1 MCNRTLRMLRYGLIL
16 LVCSCVDNNYDLN
29 KEICTDVKIEGNRIS
44 VPFGNL
50 KAITLDSLVDVDDV
64 DILEKGAD
72 GMYSISKKDSISPV
86 EVDVDPVKFNV
97 DPMEHSVEIDFES
110 VEIDT
115 VHIDA
120 APIDP
125 VIFSTPDISL
135 DELNDKLPILSSSV
149 DTRIDNDEINGLF
162 ELINSGILK
171 ENYKVEIDETIIGT
185 GSQTVKSEFTYELPN
200 EIETIEHIM
209 LATRN
214 DEESLHGTRVE
225 IVITSPE
232 VLSTLDKK
240 IDFEITFPDY
250 YELYVDNSGYQ
261 LEGNNKVVVK
271 GMELK
276 DGKNIVEFY
285 IKELKNI
292 SDRIKDGV
300 ISVNDDIIYKLDYNI
315 KGFFTITPKMK
326 PEDLDFN
333 IQFEVPLAF
342 KDVRGKTK
350 DIEVDFES
358 ITMDFKGHFDD
369 LEYIDT
375 IYYIDFDEKYSRL
388 RFESSME
395 NAEWF
400 QNFKLKDGYALKVDF
415 PEQLAIS
422 DENSTY
428 KGKGSDIVYDAKEH
442 AFYVYSLQ
450 ALANTQ
456 WNLALDSLIVNV
468 PVINHECDID
478 VEASVYVVDENRER
492 VGSLVLAG
500 TELISMKSTLDN
512 LKGEKNADFRML
524 SSDLV
529 IVDADVHTEVISS
542 ELDTDIDFTI
552 NEEIPEE
559 IGRLEVIE
567 LKDNVELNFELGVSG
582 LEDLDEIIHL
592 ELEAKLPSF
601 LKLQNTPKRNTGVNV
616 EVQDDILIIKAD
628 VNPHDDS
635 TMSFDLVCTGLD
647 FKTEEFGNH
656 GMIPSDS
663 TDGNFYFKYN
673 GEISIS
679 GDAYIDEIEL
689 HSIILEKL
697 DNIVFDVNMNVDE
710 MQVKTFHGLYR
721 GEIDEVEESFDL
733 DLGDEL
739 DFLKDEGNSITLA
752 EPQIEIVLDNSIGVP
767 IDVEMEIFGKDDN
780 GNIIESSCIR
790 QAISVNPA
798 KYNEENGDITAVET
812 KLFLT
817 VDSNKVAKVGYENI
831 QVPGLAHLLEEK
843 IPNSIDFK
851 IKPAVNSNQTHHI
864 NILDQLTFSGS
875 YAVYIPLKFDSLNI
889 VYNDTIDELI
899 DSFGENLDMLTNIKV
914 DARMEILNTIP
925 LVLQLNA
932 EALDMNGKRIETI
945 EIEPVFLK
953 AGLGGKVAD
962 SNQEAQKVVIAIKS
976 ATGDFTTLDKL
987 ALKINAVSD
996 HTTGAS
1002 SLNAEQGVE
1011 ISNIVFDIVGDI
1023 ETDLDE

>member
-1 MCNRTLRMLRYGLIL
+1 MCNRTFRMLRYGLVL

-29 KEICTDVKIEGNRIS
+29 KEIATDVRIEGNRVS

-50 KAITLDSLVDVDDV
+50 KAITLDSIVDVDDV

-72 GMYSISKKDSISPV
+72 GMYSISKEDSISPV
-86 EVDVDPVKFNV
+86 EVDVDPVKLNV

-120 APIDP
+120 VPIEP
-125 VIFSTPDISL
+125 AIFSTPDISL
-135 DELNDKLPILSSSV
+135 DELNEKLPTLSSSV
-149 DTRIDNDEINGLF
+149 YTSIENDDIKNLF
-162 ELINSGILK
+162 KQIESGTIKDDQLVHI
-171 ENYKVEIDETIIGT
+171 EETVVGT
-185 GSQTVKSEFTYELPN
+185 GTRTVKSEFTYELPN
-200 EIETIEHIM
+200 EVETIENIM

-214 DEESLHGTRVE
+214 DDISLHGTHVE
-225 IVITSPE
+225 VVITSPE
-232 VLSTLDKK
+232 ALSDLDKK
-240 IDFEITFPDY
+240 IDFEIVFPDH
-250 YELYVDNSGYQ
+250 YELYVDNSEYQ
-261 LEGNNKVVVK
+261 LIGNDTIVVK

-285 IKELKNI
+285 IKEMKNI
-292 SDRIKDGV
+292 GDKIENGV
-300 ISVNDDIIYKLDYNI
+300 ISVNDDIVYNLDYKIEGN
-315 KGFFTITPKMK
+315 FTITPTMK
-326 PEDLDFN
+326 PEDLEFN

-342 KDVRGKTK
+342 KDVKGKTK

-369 LEYIDT
+369 LEYVDT
-375 IYYIDFDEKYSRL
+375 IYYIDFNEEYSRL
-388 RFESSME
+388 RFESLMDV
-395 NAEWF
+395 EWLKD
-400 QNFKLKDGYALKVDF
+400 FKLKDGYALKVDF
-415 PEQLAIS
+415 PEQLTVS
-422 DENSTY
+422 DEKSTY
-428 KGKGSDIVYDAKEH
+428 EGKGNDIVYDAKDH
-442 AFYVYSLQ
+442 AFYVYNLQ
-450 ALANTQ
+450 TLANTH

-478 VEASVYVVDENRER
+478 VEASVYVVDEKRER
-492 VGSLVLAG
+492 VESLVLAG
-500 TELISMKSTLDN
+500 AELPSMKSTLDG
-512 LKGEKNADFRML
+512 LKGEKNADFRMQ

-529 IVDADVHTEVISS
+529 IVDADVHTEVIKS
-542 ELDTDIDFTI
+542 ELDTYTDFTI

-567 LKDNVELNFELGVSG
+567 LKENVELNFELGVSG
-582 LEDLDEIIHL
+582 LEDLDEIVHL

-601 LKLQNTPKRNTGVNV
+601 LKLQKTPKRNTGVNV
-616 EVQDDILIIKAD
+616 EVKDDILKIKAD

-635 TMSFDLVCTGLD
+635 TMSFDLVCTGLN
-647 FKTEEFGNH
+647 FKTEEFGYR
-656 GMIPSDS
+656 GVVPSDS
-663 TDGNFYFKYN
+663 TDGKFYFTYN

-679 GDAYIDEIEL
+679 GDAYLDEIEL
-689 HSIILEKL
+689 HSVILEKL
-697 DNIVFDVNMNVDE
+697 DDIVFDVNMSVDT

-739 DFLKDEGNSITLA
+739 DFLKDDGNTITLA

-790 QAISVNPA
+790 QALSVKPA
-798 KYNEENGDITAVET
+798 EYNEENGEFTAVET

-817 VDSNKVAKVGYENI
+817 VDSSKVSKIGYESI
-831 QVPGLAHLLEEK
+831 QVPGLAKLLEEK
-843 IPNSIDFK
+843 VPNSIDFK
-851 IKPAVNSNQTHHI
+851 IKPAVNTNQTHHI

-875 YAVYIPLKFDSLNI
+875 YAVYIPLKFDNLNI
-889 VYNDTIDELI
+889 VYNDTIDDLI
-899 DSFGENLDMLTNIKV
+899 DSFGENLDMLTNIKLN
-914 DARMEILNTIP
+914 ARMDILNTIP
-925 LVLQLNA
+925 LGLQLDV
-932 EALDMNGKRIETI
+932 EALDMNGKLIESI

-953 AGLGGKVAD
+953 AGLGGKVD
-962 SNQEAQKVVIAIKS
+962 GSDQETQKAVLAIKS
-976 ATGDFTTLDKL
+976 ATGDFSTLDKL
-987 ALKINAVSD
+987 ALKIKAASD
-996 HTTGAS
+996 HTTGSS
-1002 SLNAEQGVE
+1002 SLNAEQGVK

>member
-1 MCNRTLRMLRYGLIL
+1 MCNRTLKMLRYGLVF

-29 KEICTDVKIEGNRIS
+29 KEICTDVKIEGNRVS
-44 VPFGNL
+44 VPFGNM
-50 KAITLDSLVDVDDV
+50 KAVTLDSLIDVDDV

-72 GMYSISKKDSISPV
+72 GMYSISKEDSISPV
-86 EVDVDPVKFNV
+86 EVDVDPVKLNV

-110 VEIDT
+110 VDIDT

-120 APIDP
+120 VPIEP

-135 DELNDKLPILSSSV
+135 DELNEKLPTLSSSV
-149 DTRIDNDEINGLF
+149 DTRIENEDINKLF
-162 ELINSGILK
+162 EQIESGTIK
-171 ENYKVEIDETIIGT
+171 ENQTVGIKKTVGT

-200 EIETIEHIM
+200 EVETIENIM

-214 DEESLHGTRVE
+214 DDISLHGTQVE
-225 IVITSPE
+225 VVITSPE
-232 VLSTLDKK
+232 ALSTLDKK
-240 IDFEITFPDY
+240 IDFEIDFPPY
-250 YELYVDNSGYQ
+250 YELYVDNSEYQ
-261 LEGNNKVVVK
+261 LIGNNKIVVK

-285 IKELKNI
+285 IKEMKNI
-292 SDRIKDGV
+292 GDRIENGV
-300 ISVNDDIIYKLDYNI
+300 ISVNDDIVYNLDYKI
-315 KGFFTITPKMK
+315 EGKFTITPTMK
-326 PEDLDFN
+326 PEDLEFN

-342 KDVRGKTK
+342 KDVKGKTK

-369 LEYIDT
+369 LEYVDT
-375 IYYIDFDEKYSRL
+375 IYYIDFNEEYSRL
-388 RFESSME
+388 RFESLMDV
-395 NAEWF
+395 EWLKD
-400 QNFKLKDGYALKVDF
+400 FKLKDGYALKVDF
-415 PEQLAIS
+415 PEQLTIS
-422 DENSTY
+422 DKKSTY
-428 KGKGSDIVYDAKEH
+428 EGKGNDIKYDAKDH
-442 AFYVYSLQ
+442 AFYVYNLQ
-450 ALANTQ
+450 ALANTH

-478 VEASVYVVDENRER
+478 VEASVYVVDEKRDR
-492 VGSLVLAG
+492 VESLVLAG
-500 TELISMKSTLDN
+500 AELPSMKSTLDG
-512 LKGEKNADFRML
+512 LKGEKNADFRMQ

-529 IVDADVHTEVISS
+529 IVDADVHTEVIKS
-542 ELDTDIDFTI
+542 ELDTYTDFTI

-567 LKDNVELNFELGVSG
+567 LKENVELNFELGVSG

-616 EVQDDILIIKAD
+616 EVQDDILKIKAD

-647 FKTEEFGNH
+647 FKTEEFGYQ
-656 GMIPSDS
+656 GVVPSDS
-663 TDGNFYFKYN
+663 TDGKCYFTYN

-679 GDAYIDEIEL
+679 GDAYLDEIEL
-689 HSIILEKL
+689 HSVILEKL
-697 DNIVFDVNMNVDE
+697 DDIVFDVNMSVDE

-721 GEIDEVEESFDL
+721 GEIDEVEETFDL

-739 DFLKDEGNSITLA
+739 DFLKDEGNTITLA
-752 EPQIEIVLDNSIGVP
+752 EPQIEIVLENSIGVP

-790 QAISVNPA
+790 QAFSVKPA
-798 KYNEENGDITAVET
+798 EYNEENGEFTAVET

-817 VDSNKVAKVGYENI
+817 VDSSKVSKIGYESI
-831 QVPGLAHLLEEK
+831 QVPGLAKLLEEK
-843 IPNSIDFK
+843 VPNSIDFK
-851 IKPAVNSNQTHHI
+851 IKPAVNTNQTHHI

-875 YAVYIPLKFDSLNI
+875 YAVYIPLKFDNLNI
-889 VYNDTIDELI
+889 VYNDTIDDLI
-899 DSFGENLDMLTNIKV
+899 DSFGENLDMLTNIKL
-914 DARMEILNTIP
+914 DARMDILNTIP
-925 LVLQLNA
+925 LGLQLDV
-932 EALDMNGKRIETI
+932 EALDMNGKLIESI

-953 AGLGGKVAD
+953 AGLGGKVD
-962 SNQEAQKVVIAIKS
+962 GSDQETQKAVLAIKS
-976 ATGDFTTLDKL
+976 ATGDFSTLDKL
-987 ALKINAVSD
+987 ALKINAASD
-996 HTTGAS
+996 HTTGSS
-1002 SLNAEQGVE
+1002 SLNAEQGVK

-1023 ETDLDE
+1023 ETDLDD